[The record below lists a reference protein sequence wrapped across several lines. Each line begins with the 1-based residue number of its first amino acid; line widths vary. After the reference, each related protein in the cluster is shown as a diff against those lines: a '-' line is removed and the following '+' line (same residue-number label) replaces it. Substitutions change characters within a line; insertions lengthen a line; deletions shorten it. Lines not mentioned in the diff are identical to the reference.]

1 MTKHSQATVPLMPLE
16 RLHRRL
22 GDHFAALRD
31 SRSHQSASAP
41 VFALEHGLSSSEVGD
56 LEARIRA
63 AIKAGTVPLKSWL
76 PLVVYAAEIGYSYS
90 GDEYWQTFA
99 SDTPGWA
106 THGDRRAIR
115 VRFQRFAEQFNGTRP
130 QGAWAKHFSIIAWPI
145 THAVL
150 PRDLQRQLAHLL
162 YEFRRSL
169 NSNLL
174 ADPDALGH
182 ALAARAWHASDRFRI
197 FADNT
202 ELLGRVSSALLLG
215 EEHPDGLLLPATLSR
230 IAADLQTEHASRTW
244 LVGARSRASELLA
257 KGFVRGGATLAPGR
271 TRGAL
276 PATADPRLELRHEPS
291 GWRAILELPDFSAL
305 GQRLTEIATE
315 LRAARATI
323 QGVKGAPMAR
333 GRLLYGGQTLSLDE
347 WPDPRA
353 PLVSIVG
360 GSSGINA
367 LLADQSVFPPGPP
380 WLFKITERG
389 VAREI
394 RGKHVRTGEQYV
406 VVTPDPPHGPVTDW
420 VSDAAIVTAGF
431 QAYRLEVPSPVADSD
446 IEAIQALGLG
456 VVADLEI
463 RPAGVVPADWDREG
477 RAAWLE
483 GEVPVV
489 GLASSLEIRQATITV
504 DDASTVMSWP
514 ESGDLYV
521 SLGELSPGTHRL
533 GVVLHGATGVVADE
547 TAEVHIR
554 QPQVAV
560 DSGSQREGLRLLTSP
575 VAPTLDELWAGLADI
590 EVAGP
595 DGLKAELSFA
605 LTKRGGAQLAGHSLE
620 ITLPVDP
627 DRWRARFN
635 GELAKRKQMLDC
647 YDDAEAC
654 VVAVSHPDLG
664 RVTLRVE
671 RAFVPMRWA
680 RGADKAG
687 SFARL
692 VDHTADGLPDI
703 STFSF
708 ARPDR
713 KASATLDTQGSIRL
727 PEGGLVLASTPNSA
741 ASTIL
746 TRQVHDFRDLG
757 LQVECGPVA
766 KSPIAIASLLTC
778 AHHWRSAAV
787 SPKNAAIDNHFREQ
801 VLARIAMQLAVDIC
815 GGIWGFVERS
825 IESGKQLSISKIQEA
840 VGRARYQR
848 AIASELLAESNLLPD
863 STPEALAETFSQVVG
878 RHYRSTLAASDAS
891 GTGLGEFVLRMATD
905 PGSVRHLDDTNFDA
919 RLELVLESP
928 VLLRSARFFALMRR
942 SAIEPDRGG
951 LLGTWTWA

>member
-1 MTKHSQATVPLMPLE
+1 MPLE

-22 GDHFAALRD
+22 GEHFAALRD
-31 SRSHQSASAP
+31 SRSHHDANNP
-41 VFALEHGLSSSEVGD
+41 VFALEHGLSREEID
-56 LEARIRA
+56 ELEALVRESIASGHIPR
-63 AIKAGTVPLKSWL
+63 KSWL
-76 PLVVYAAEIGYSYS
+76 PLVVYAAEVGYAYS

-99 SDTPGWA
+99 SETPGWVRY
-106 THGDRRAIR
+106 GDRQLIR
-115 VRFQRFAEQFNGTRP
+115 TRFQRFAEEFHGARP

-145 THAVL
+145 SHAVL

-169 NSNLL
+169 NSTLL
-174 ADPDALGH
+174 EDPDSLGK

-197 FADNT
+197 FAENT
-202 ELLGRVSSALLLG
+202 ELLGRVSTALLLG

-230 IAADLQTEHASRTW
+230 LATDLSAEHASRTW
-244 LVGARSRASELLA
+244 LRGARSRANEVLA
-257 KGFVRGGATLAPGR
+257 RGFVQRGGSSATSRRPVPVLA
-271 TRGAL
+271 
-276 PATADPRLELRHEPS
+276 ATADPRLELRREPS
-291 GWRAILELPDFSAL
+291 GWRVILELPDFSML
-305 GQRLTEIATE
+305 GLRLNEIATE

-323 QGVKGAPMAR
+323 QGVKGAPLAR
-333 GRLLYGGQTLSLDE
+333 GRLLYGGQTLALDE
-347 WPDPRA
+347 WPDPQA

-360 GSSGINA
+360 GSGGINA

-380 WLFKITERG
+380 WVFKINERG

-394 RGKHVRTGEQYV
+394 RGKHVRTGAQYV
-406 VVTPDPPHGPVTDW
+406 VVTPDAPDTPVPDW
-420 VSDAAIVTAGF
+420 IRETAIATAGF
-431 QAYRLEVPSPVADSD
+431 PAYSVEVPPPVADSD
-446 IEAIQALGLG
+446 IEAIRSLGLG
-456 VVADLEI
+456 VVADVEI

-477 RAAWLE
+477 RATWLE
-483 GEVPVV
+483 GEVPIV
-489 GLASSLEIRQATITV
+489 GLSSSLEIRQATITV
-504 DDASTVMSWP
+504 GDASKVMSWP

-521 SLGELSPGTHRL
+521 SLGELSPGAHRL
-533 GVVLHGATGVVADE
+533 DVVLHGAAGVVADE

-560 DSGSQREGLRLLTSP
+560 DSGSQREGLRLLSSP

-590 EVAGP
+590 EVVGP
-595 DGLKAELSFA
+595 EGLKAQLSFA
-605 LTKRGGAQLAGHSLE
+605 LTRRGGAQLAGHSFE

-627 DRWRARFN
+627 NRWRARFN
-635 GELAKRKQMLDC
+635 GELARRKQLLDC

-692 VDHTADGLPDI
+692 VDHTAEGPPEI

-713 KASATLDTQGSIRL
+713 KVGATLDARGSIRL
-727 PEGGLVLASTPNSA
+727 SEGGLVLASTPNSA
-741 ASTIL
+741 ASAIL
-746 TRQVHDFRDLG
+746 TRQVHDFRDLR
-757 LQVECGPVA
+757 LKVECGPVG
-766 KSPIAIASLLTC
+766 KSPTAISSLLLC
-778 AHHWRSAAV
+778 AHHWRSATV
-787 SPKNAAIDNHFREQ
+787 SNAAIDNHFREQ
-801 VLARIAMQLAVDIC
+801 VLARIAMQLAVEIC
-815 GGIWGFVERS
+815 GGSWGFVERS
-825 IESGKQLSISKIQEA
+825 IESGKELSTSKIQEA
-840 VGRARYQR
+840 VGQARYQR
-848 AIASELLAESNLLPD
+848 AIASDLLAVSKSLPD

-878 RHYRSTLAASDAS
+878 RHYGGALAALDAP
-891 GTGLGEFVLRMATD
+891 GIGLGEFVLRMATD
-905 PGSVRHLDDTNFDA
+905 PGSAQHLDDTDFDA
-919 RLELVLESP
+919 RLKLVLESP

-942 SAIEPDRGG
+942 SATDPGRDG